1 MSGLETGSWKAPP
14 GRRHGNPPAQHPS
27 VWQLHPSGASDL
39 VATVA
44 GMSPREPA
52 NSADTVRAWGMA
64 DDAGEDLTRLIPVVP
79 ASGGRTRQVWIIGV
93 TVAAG
98 VAVLIALGFLLL
110 GPQKPTTPPLVP
122 ITSMTTPSVSSSPS
136 PVPTETVTQT
146 VTATSYVPVPATTS
160 ATAAPPSSTPTD
172 PNDVWK
178 TCHQMHP
185 HRWCNGYR

>member
-1 MSGLETGSWKAPP
+1 MP
-14 GRRHGNPPAQHPS
+14 
-27 VWQLHPSGASDL
+27 
-39 VATVA
+39 
-44 GMSPREPA
+44 PREPA
-52 NSADTVRAWGMA
+52 NSEETVRAWGLS
-64 DDAGEDLTRLIPVVP
+64 DDAAEDPTRLIPVVP
-79 ASGGRTRQVWIIGV
+79 ESRGRARQVWIIGM

-122 ITSMTTPSVSSSPS
+122 ITSMTTSSVSSSPS

-146 VTATSYVPVPATTS
+146 VTATTYLPIPATTP
-160 ATAAPPSSTPTD
+160 TTTAPPSSTPAD